1 MQVYDNGT
9 KIIVWYYETL
19 LPLCD
24 DNVIF
29 TNNRLLAENR
39 FTYFER
45 KKSRNHQ
52 FINGYMKFMKKL
64 ISKGY
69 ATESKQHLK
78 MKNAGIY
85 LSMESI
91 AEIGVERSAS
101 SFNVSAEYQ
110 GASINTSAWFLFG

>member
-9 KIIVWYYETL
+9 RIIVWYYETL

-45 KKSRNHQ
+45 KMSRNHQ
-52 FINGYMKFMKKL
+52 FINGYMKFMKKKAASENEKCWYL
-64 ISKGY
+64 P
-69 ATESKQHLK
+69 QHGVYSRNRRGKIRIVLQRK
-78 MKNAGIY
+78 CRVSRGI
-85 LSMESI
+85 
-91 AEIGVERSAS
+91 
-101 SFNVSAEYQ
+101 N
-110 GASINTSAWFLFG
+110 

>member
-1 MQVYDNGT
+1 MQVYDDGT
-9 KIIVWYYETL
+9 RIIVWYYETL

-45 KKSRNHQ
+45 KMSRNNQ

-69 ATESKQHLK
+69 ATESKVASENEKCWYLPQHGVYSRNRRGKIRIVLQRK
-78 MKNAGIY
+78 CRVSRGI
-85 LSMESI
+85 
-91 AEIGVERSAS
+91 
-101 SFNVSAEYQ
+101 N
-110 GASINTSAWFLFG
+110 